1 MARLNVLSTLCTR
14 LRVQSPA
21 GTVPGPAPPSGWK
34 RGEHPVRRRPRNLE
48 GMAGF
53 EPAISSFVARRVL
66 QFPHTPVAGAAGFEP
81 AVSSSTVRRVSR
93 FPTRP
98 ASRQCLQRLSLQFRA
113 LSQSGSS
120 PTRHSA
126 HNQRADK
133 MAESAA
139 PMTGQRCL
147 EGNVLPDPHSAQN
160 SDFNEPGRQVSSR
173 QFATGFEPAISS
185 NARRG
190 IPLPYASL

>member
-1 MARLNVLSTLCTR
+1 MVRSRPQLWIWGLSPRKARGTVPVFRFALMARLNVLSTLCTR

-66 QFPHTPVAGAAGFEP
+66 QFPHTPVASAAGFEP
-81 AVSSSTVRRVSR
+81 AVSSSTMRRVSR

-98 ASRQCLQRLSLQFRA
+98 GSRQNGRECRPYDGAALRGRQCTPRSAFGSKLRFQRSR
-113 LSQSGSS
+113 
-120 PTRHSA
+120 PTR
-126 HNQRADK
+126 NCVETRTPK
-133 MAESAA
+133 G
-139 PMTGQRCL
+139 P
-147 EGNVLPDPHSAQN
+147 
-160 SDFNEPGRQVSSR
+160 SSL
-173 QFATGFEPAISS
+173 AM
-185 NARRG
+185 
-190 IPLPYASL
+190 